1 MLSYLDAGTGSV
13 LLAALAGGAAG
24 FAVLGRLMWHRFLGV
39 FSKKHRVMAD
49 EASAELVG
57 DVADDDA

>member
-57 DVADDDA
+57 DAADDDA

>member
-39 FSKKHRVMAD
+39 FSKKHRVMAE
-49 EASAELVG
+49 EASSELVG
-57 DVADDDA
+57 ESTDEDD